1 VRRLSLGRRLT
12 YLIAK
17 PVFKALFKCLWFSC
31 RIQPVIGEEHIEGIL
46 KTGFPMIPC
55 YWHQRHIF
63 GTYYMLQL
71 LRRGLKVGFLVSP
84 SVDGEVPAQV
94 MRDWGAKVIRGS
106 HTRSGAKTV
115 RDLYKLISHENVSP
129 VNTPDGP
136 TGPIHYFKP
145 GTLMLAQLTQ
155 VPIVPI
161 SYAAKNAWI
170 LKTWDRFILPIPF
183 TRVQIVV
190 GEPQYVAK
198 NLSEDEMEVIRV
210 KIEDTLQLIASEA
223 ETHLN

>member
-1 VRRLSLGRRLT
+1 MRRLSISRRFT
-12 YLIAK
+12 YFIAK
-17 PVFKALFKCLWFSC
+17 PAFKALFKCLWFSC
-31 RIQPVIGEEHIEGIL
+31 RIQPVIGEQHIEGLL
-46 KTGFPMIPC
+46 KAGLPMIPC

-63 GTYYMLQL
+63 GTYYVLQL
-71 LRRGLKVGFLVSP
+71 QRKGLKAGFLVSP

-94 MRDWGAKVIRGS
+94 MKEWGATVIRGS

-115 RDLYKLISHENVSP
+115 RDLYKLISQEKISP

-136 TGPIHYFKP
+136 TGPIHFFKP

-161 SYAAKNAWI
+161 SYAAKVSWN
-170 LKTWDRFILPIPF
+170 LKTWDKFILPMPF
-183 TRVQIVV
+183 TRIQIVV

-198 NLSEDEMEVIRV
+198 NLSEDEMEVIRL
-210 KIEDTLQLIASEA
+210 KLENGLQKLGSEA
-223 ETHLN
+223 ESYVT